1 MKGFARHVVTAALV
15 VVAVIHLLPLTG
27 ALGAPQ
33 LTSLYGLTFGDP
45 NEILLMRHR
54 AVLFGILGTF
64 LLVAAFRPAFQM
76 AAFLGGF
83 VSVGSFLWLSRSAG
97 DYNPSVAR
105 VVTADWV
112 ALAVLVVGLC
122 AHAYEHRRRRP

>member
-1 MKGFARHVVTAALV
+1 MKRFASHFVSAALV
-15 VVAVIHLLPLTG
+15 VVAVIHLLPLSG

-33 LTSLYGLTFGDP
+33 LNSLYGLTFGDP

-64 LLVAAFRPAFQM
+64 LLVAAFRPAFRP

-83 VSVGSFLWLSRSAG
+83 VSVGSFLWLARSTG
-97 DYNPSVAR
+97 GYNASVAR
-105 VVTADWV
+105 VVAVDWV
-112 ALAVLVVGLC
+112 ALAVLVVGVC
-122 AHAYEHRRRRP
+122 AYAYEHDRRLP

>member
-1 MKGFARHVVTAALV
+1 MRHFARHVVSATLV

-33 LTSLYGLTFGDP
+33 LASLYGLTFSDP

-64 LLVAAFRPAFQM
+64 LLAAAFRPAFRA

-83 VSVGSFLWLSRSAG
+83 VSVGSFLLLARSAG
-97 DYNPSVAR
+97 DTNASVAR
-105 VVTADWV
+105 VVTVDWV

-122 AHAYEHRRRRP
+122 AYAYEHRRRP

>member
-1 MKGFARHVVTAALV
+1 MKRFARHVVTAALV
-15 VVAVIHLLPLTG
+15 VVAVIHLLPLSG
-27 ALGAPQ
+27 ALGAAQ
-33 LTSLYGLTFGDP
+33 LTSLYGLTLGDP

-64 LLVAAFRPAFQM
+64 LLVAAFRPAFRT

-83 VSVGSFLWLSRSAG
+83 VSVGSFLWLARPFG
-97 DYNPSVAR
+97 DYNASVAR
-105 VVTADWV
+105 VVAVDWI

-122 AHAYEHRRRRP
+122 AYAYEHERRRP

>member
-1 MKGFARHVVTAALV
+1 MKRFARHAVSAALV
-15 VVAVIHLLPLTG
+15 VVAVIHLLPLSG

-64 LLVAAFRPAFQM
+64 LLVAAFRPAFQP

-83 VSVGSFLWLSRSAG
+83 VSVGSFLWLARSAG
-97 DYNPSVAR
+97 DHNASVAR
-105 VVTADWV
+105 VVAVDWV
-112 ALAVLVVGLC
+112 ALAVLVIGLC
-122 AHAYEHRRRRP
+122 AYAYGHERRRP